1 MLIMTVFKIIW
12 FFICCFIHGN
22 NVTLIMFKLLLQ
34 DQYTS
39 TEKIELF
46 NISVV
51 PELWYSK
58 EGETSIKFNNCV
70 LTQENLTFTYRK
82 W

>member
-1 MLIMTVFKIIW
+1 
-12 FFICCFIHGN
+12 
-22 NVTLIMFKLLLQ
+22 MFKLLLQ

>member
-12 FFICCFIHGN
+12 FFICCLIHGN

-51 PELWYSK
+51 PEL
-58 EGETSIKFNNCV
+58 
-70 LTQENLTFTYRK
+70 
-82 W
+82 